1 MSEPTQDYPLGGS
14 LEPYD
19 IERDVERDKELTE
32 CTCQYYDAKEVINE
46 SGLIHNRNCP
56 AGKK

>member
-14 LEPYD
+14 AEPYD
-19 IERDVERDKELTE
+19 IERDKKLTG
-32 CTCQYYDAKEVINE
+32 CTCQYYNVKKVINE
-46 SGLIHNRNCP
+46 SDLIHNRNCP

>member
-1 MSEPTQDYPLGGS
+1 MSEPIQDYPLGGS

-19 IERDVERDKELTE
+19 IEREKELTG
-32 CTCQYYDAKEVINE
+32 CTCQYHEAKKVISE
-46 SGLIHNRNCP
+46 SDLIHNRNCP

>member
-19 IERDVERDKELTE
+19 IERDKELMKK
-32 CTCQYYDAKEVINE
+32 CTCQYHEAKKVISE